1 MKMKILFWILAV
13 LSLPAG
19 FFMTLMGAFSDG
31 MGLYST
37 VFGKVI
43 CMMATISLLVSV
55 VCAVLGIIQLR
66 RKNVK
71 KAIFR
76 VLAGLAYFAV
86 LIAGMFI
93 DAEVGDIQMDKD
105 IAARN
110 EQMYGENW
118 DAPPA
123 IEGIPELYQ
132 EVLNKFYAVVRD
144 RRPADMLMDLGAMTM
159 PEHYGDASLD
169 NIGFIL
175 MDVNADGVEEL
186 LVGTT
191 APVEEGGTAIFCMYS
206 DPENPFVNLQTFED
220 EIYYLHAGEADT
232 YVAEIGGQDA
242 AWLLQAEEDSN
253 LVEIF
258 YQEGALDPAD
268 RLTLELIPFSQY
280 K

>member
-1 MKMKILFWILAV
+1 MKLKILFWILAV
-13 LSLPAG
+13 LSLPVG
-19 FFMTLMGAFSDG
+19 LFMTLIGSFSDG
-31 MGLYST
+31 LGLYST

-43 CMMATISLLVSV
+43 CMMSTISLLVSI

-66 RKNVK
+66 RKNVR
-71 KAIFR
+71 KAVFR
-76 VLAGLAYFAV
+76 VLAGLAYFVV
-86 LIAGMFI
+86 LIACMFI
-93 DAEVGDIQMDKD
+93 DAEVGDIRMDKD
-105 IAARN
+105 VAARN

-132 EVLNKFYAVVRD
+132 EALNKFYAVVRD

-191 APVEEGGTAIFCMYS
+191 APAEEGGTAIFCMYS
-206 DPENPFVNLQTFED
+206 DPENPFINLQTFEG

-253 LVEIF
+253 LVDII
-258 YQEGALDPAD
+258 YQEGALDPAN
-268 RLTLELIPFSQY
+268 RLTLEMIPFSQY